1 MMKRKFLA
9 VVLPI
14 IGCAT
19 VVGSGFSAW
28 YFGQGVIASPNSI
41 SANVNVTEE
50 VGTNTN
56 NLKITDDS
64 TINDQSAVVLDQGG
78 FNNKMTDSGIMF
90 GTSNDTE
97 TTATTDKAWKFNV
110 TFDGDLND
118 TPEESDLSIDEIY
131 KAGMRIRISTS
142 IEIQGP
148 LMKYISFKG
157 NQKFTVKPTIDGC
170 KKEIALSVSQT
181 NINMLTADYIVEQS
195 EIGTSTDF
203 SATWT
208 FELDLNTTKTEAGN
222 YSNALLI
229 YKDHATDSDDN
240 YIGGKPIASGEP
252 LKMYNDINN
261 VNVEGEVVG
270 SKVVFSVSAFIE
282 DDPNK

>member
-56 NLKITDDS
+56 NLQITDDS

-90 GTSNDTE
+90 GTTTDTE
-97 TTATTDKAWKFNV
+97 TKATDEVWKFTV

-118 TPEESDLSIDEIY
+118 KQEDSDLSIDEIY
-131 KAGMRIRISTS
+131 KAGMQIRISTS

-148 LMKYISFKG
+148 LMKYISFKD
-157 NQKFTVKPTIDGC
+157 NQKFTVIPTVDGC
-170 KKEIALSVSQT
+170 KEEIALSVSQT

-195 EIGTSTDF
+195 EIGTSTYF

-208 FELDLNTTKTEAGN
+208 FELDLDTTKTKEGN
-222 YSNALLI
+222 YSNALLM
-229 YKDHATDSDDN
+229 YKDHATDQEGN
-240 YIGGKPIASGEP
+240 YIGGKPIATGEP
-252 LKMYNDINN
+252 LKMFNDINN
-261 VNVEGEVVG
+261 VGVEGETVA

>member
-19 VVGSGFSAW
+19 VVGSGFGAW

-50 VGTNTN
+50 VGTNTD
-56 NLKITDDS
+56 NLKITDAS
-64 TINDQSAVVLDQGG
+64 TINDKSAVVLDQGG
-78 FNNKMTDSGIMF
+78 FNNKMIDSGIMF
-90 GTSNDTE
+90 GTSTDAE
-97 TTATTDKAWKFNV
+97 TKETTDKAWKFTV

-118 TPEESDLSIDEIY
+118 TQEDSDLSIDEIY
-131 KAGMRIRISTS
+131 KAGMQIRISTS

-157 NQKFTVKPTIDGC
+157 NQKFTVKPSVDGC
-170 KKEIALSVSQT
+170 KEEIALSVSQT

-208 FELDLNTTKTEAGN
+208 FELDLDTTKTEAGN

-229 YKDHATDSDDN
+229 YKDHATDSGGN
-240 YIGGKPIASGEP
+240 YIGGKPIATGEP

-261 VNVEGEVVG
+261 VNVEGEAVG

-282 DDPNK
+282 DDPSK